1 MSKEQDSSKDLKW
14 FNNRLNTYLKA
25 QDLKQTKQRKI
36 VIEHL
41 LDINSHVDAE
51 MLHASIKSK
60 HPNVG
65 LATIYRT
72 LNLLKSAELVKE
84 QSFADGRAVFEINY
98 PDTHHDHLV
107 CLSCKKIVEFENET
121 IEETQIEVAKENG
134 FRLTSH
140 RLDLYGYCE
149 DCDK

>member
-1 MSKEQDSSKDLKW
+1 MNSTHEKYKDLKW
-14 FNNRLNTYLKA
+14 FNNRLNGYLKS

-41 LDINSHVDAE
+41 LEIDSHVDAE
-51 MLHASIKSK
+51 MLHSSIKNK

-72 LNLLKSAELVKE
+72 LNLLKSADLVTE
-84 QSFADGRAVFEINY
+84 QSFADGRAVFEINH

-107 CLSCKKIVEFENET
+107 CLSCKKIVEFENDT
-121 IEETQIEVAKENG
+121 IEETQIQVAKENG
-134 FRLTSH
+134 FRLTAH
-140 RLDLYGYCE
+140 RLDLYGYCNN
-149 DCDK
+149 CDK